1 MIGYY
6 MTKSQVKSILSTFE
20 VHFWAYVTFLGRFQT
35 LCSGKNKKLFLP
47 EKIYYLEISNF
58 FYKSFG
64 FTKVLSKNLRANFC
78 YFHTVLLYI
87 LENLHVTKPGMP
99 TSQSLQ

>member
-35 LCSGKNKKLFLP
+35 LCIEQKLHAVLH
-47 EKIYYLEISNF
+47 ISNSF
-58 FYKSFG
+58 IDKIQLNNLLHFVKS
-64 FTKVLSKNLRANFC
+64 KD
-78 YFHTVLLYI
+78 LL
-87 LENLHVTKPGMP
+87 K
-99 TSQSLQ
+99 TSFKSN